1 MAALVSRWAA
11 RGGPRLPGSRAKTN
25 KGASDT
31 SRDFRAGA
39 ILILT
44 VTSAPL
50 EATAD
55 AFVPAVDAFDPAG
68 DELVPGGDVSAVPP
82 VAELPDGGPSSA
94 MRASSLRTICVG
106 AFRRLSAFQRA
117 ASRPR

>member
-1 MAALVSRWAA
+1 MAVLVNRLAA
-11 RGGPRLPGSRAKTN
+11 SGGPRLPGSRAKTN
-25 KGASDT
+25 KDASDT

-50 EATAD
+50 EA
-55 AFVPAVDAFDPAG
+55 PVDAFDPAG
-68 DELVPGGDVSAVPP
+68 DAPVPGGNVSAVR

-94 MRASSLRTICVG
+94 MRASSICTICG
-106 AFRRLSAFQRA
+106 GGFNASSACQRE
-117 ASRPR
+117 